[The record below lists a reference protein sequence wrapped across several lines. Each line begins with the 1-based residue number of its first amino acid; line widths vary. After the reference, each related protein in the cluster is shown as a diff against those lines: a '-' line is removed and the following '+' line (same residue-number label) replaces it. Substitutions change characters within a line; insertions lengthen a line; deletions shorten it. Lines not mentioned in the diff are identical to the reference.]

1 MKMADALPLALAL
14 ALGMPHGNGAEKDS
28 LLSTLRRTYPN
39 TSFDAVRS
47 SEIPGLYEVWM
58 GSNVAYVSAAMP
70 RYFLFGHLYDANAG
84 KDLTVARRAAP
95 AATPAPPSTIDAARL
110 PLGDA
115 IKSTHGSGARRL
127 VVFSDPA
134 CPSCRRLDAE
144 LARLPD
150 TTVYHFMVPFLGME
164 LPQAVWCAPDR
175 QQAWKAAMRGQL
187 QAGAAAP
194 CANPI
199 ARNRTLAERLGIAG
213 TPTII
218 FPSGE
223 RIEGF
228 VPADEIAVHLKAP
241 RSTATGTQKE

>member
-1 MKMADALPLALAL
+1 MKTANALPFALAL
-14 ALGMPHGNGAEKDS
+14 VLAMPHGHGAEEDS

-58 GSNVAYVSAAMP
+58 GKNVAYVSAAMP

-84 KDLTVARRAAP
+84 KDLTVARREAP
-95 AATPAPPSTIDAARL
+95 TPTSPSKIDAARL

-115 IKSTHGSGARRL
+115 IKSTHGSGAKSI

-150 TTVYHFMVPFLGME
+150 TTVYHFMVPFLGTA

-187 QAGAAAP
+187 QTGAAAS
-194 CANPI
+194 CANPL
-199 ARNRTLAERLGIAG
+199 ARNRMLAERLGIEG
-213 TPTII
+213 TPTLI

-223 RIEGF
+223 RIEGY
-228 VPADEIAVHLKAP
+228 VSADEIALHFKAP
-241 RSTATGTQKE
+241 RSTTTGTHKE